1 RRKPLILSLI
11 VYVAASAACIFAPN
25 IYIFIALRFAQG
37 FSAAAGL
44 VISRAIVRDVSD
56 GPELTRLFALLMV
69 INNLVPLLAPSMG
82 GGILLFSDWK
92 GVFFTL
98 SVVGLILLL
107 ITAFRLP

>member
-1 RRKPLILSLI
+1 
-11 VYVAASAACIFAPN
+11 A
-25 IYIFIALRFAQG
+25 
-37 FSAAAGL
+37 AAAGL

-98 SVVGLILLL
+98 SIVGLVLLL
-107 ITAFRLP
+107 ITAFRLPESLPLEKRVPSNLGSTFSNFASILKDRQFTGYALA